1 LPSDRRPTRMI
12 TGLEAAELPAD
23 AIEVGRIADAWG
35 IKGWFKVLAHSADP
49 EALLSSKHWFLLP
62 TERGAQT
69 FTGVARLSVKESK
82 EHSDTVVATAQGVDD
97 RTAAEA
103 LRGSR
108 IFISRSSF
116 PKAAQDEYY
125 WVDLIGLDVVNRED
139 EALGVV
145 KELLST
151 GPQTVL
157 VLEYPQD
164 DGKTGERMIPFV
176 AAYVDDVDLKA
187 RRIRVDWQTD
197 Y

>member
-1 LPSDRRPTRMI
+1 MLP
-12 TGLEAAELPAD
+12 GLEAAELPAD

-35 IKGWFKVLAHSADP
+35 IKGWFKVLPYSADP
-49 EALLSSKHWFLLP
+49 EALFSSKRWFLLP

-69 FTGVARLSVKESK
+69 FTGVARLAVKEAK
-82 EHSDTVVATAQGVDD
+82 EHSDSVVACAHDVND
-97 RTAAEA
+97 RSAAEA
-103 LRGSR
+103 LRGAR

-116 PKAAQDEYY
+116 PTAGDDEYY

-139 EALGVV
+139 QALGTVR
-145 KELLST
+145 ELLST

-157 VLEYPQD
+157 VLEYQES
-164 DGKTGERMIPFV
+164 GKACERMIPFV
-176 AAYVDDVDLKA
+176 SAYVDDVDLKA

>member
-1 LPSDRRPTRMI
+1 ML

-35 IKGWFKVLAHSADP
+35 IKGWFKVLPHSADP
-49 EALLSSKHWFLLP
+49 AALFSSKRWFLLP

-69 FTGVARLSVKESK
+69 FTGVASLSVKEAK
-82 EHSDTVVATAQGVDD
+82 EHSDTVVATAHGVDD

-108 IFISRSSF
+108 IFVSRSSF
-116 PKAAQDEYY
+116 PTAAKDEYY
-125 WVDLIGLDVVNRED
+125 WVDLIGLDVINRED
-139 EALGVV
+139 VALGVV

-151 GPQTVL
+151 GAQTVL
-157 VLEYPQD
+157 VMEYQE
-164 DGKTGERMIPFV
+164 DGKTCERMIPFV

-187 RRIRVDWQTD
+187 RRIRVDWQAD

>member
-1 LPSDRRPTRMI
+1 ML

-35 IKGWFKVLAHSADP
+35 IKGWFKVVPHSADP
-49 EALLSSKHWFLLP
+49 EALFASKNWFLLP

-69 FTGVARLSVKESK
+69 FTGVARLSIKEAK
-82 EHSDTVVATAQGVDD
+82 EHSDTVVAIANGVDD

-108 IFISRSSF
+108 IFISRSHF
-116 PKAAQDEYY
+116 PKAAEDEYY

-139 EALGVV
+139 VALGVI

-151 GPQTVL
+151 GAQTVL
-157 VLEYPQD
+157 VMDYQE
-164 DGKTGERMIPFV
+164 DGKICERMIPFV
-176 AAYVDDVDLKA
+176 SAYVDDVDLKA
-187 RRIRVDWQTD
+187 RRIRVDWQAD

>member
-1 LPSDRRPTRMI
+1 MPSDRRPMRML
-12 TGLEAAELPAD
+12 TGLEAAEMPAD

-35 IKGWFKVLAHSADP
+35 IKGWFKVLPYSADP
-49 EALLSSKHWFLLP
+49 EALFSSKRWYLLP

-69 FTGVARLSVKESK
+69 FTGVAQLSVKEAK
-82 EHSDTVVATAQGVDD
+82 DHSNTVVATAHGVDD

-108 IFISRSSF
+108 IFVSRSSF
-116 PKAAQDEYY
+116 PTADKDEYY
-125 WVDLIGLDVVNRED
+125 WVDLIGLDVINRED
-139 EALGVV
+139 VALGVV
-145 KELLST
+145 NELLST
-151 GPQTVL
+151 GAQTVL
-157 VLEYPQD
+157 VIEYQE
-164 DGKTGERMIPFV
+164 DGKTCERMIPFV